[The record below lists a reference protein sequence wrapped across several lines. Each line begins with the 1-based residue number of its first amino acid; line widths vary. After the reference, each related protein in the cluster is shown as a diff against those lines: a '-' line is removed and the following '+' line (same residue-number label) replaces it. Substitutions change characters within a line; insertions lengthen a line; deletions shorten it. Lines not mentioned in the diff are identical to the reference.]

1 MMILLFNGKKINVEI
16 EKNNNDYILAID
28 NEKKN
33 VSITRFSDNCLLI
46 NYNNQTKKY
55 YFSKSG
61 KFIYVNAEGLS
72 SKIEIVDEEE
82 ESQFAFD
89 KNSGN
94 KDIIKAPMPGSIV
107 KVLVESG
114 KQVTEGEPLIIVE
127 AMKMETTLYSS
138 IDGKVTELNVQAGE
152 QVDSDKILL
161 IVEKE

>member
-1 MMILLFNGKKINVEI
+1 MILLFNGKKINVEI
-16 EKNNNDYILAID
+16 EKNNNDFNLTID

-33 VSITRFSDNCLLI
+33 ISITRFSDNCLLI
-46 NYNNQTKKY
+46 NYKNQTKKY

-61 KFIYVNAEGLS
+61 KFIFVNSDGFS
-72 SKIEIVDEEE
+72 SKLEIVDEEE
-82 ESQFAFD
+82 ENQFSFD

-94 KDIIKAPMPGSIV
+94 KDNIKAPMPGSIV

-114 KQVTEGEPLIIVE
+114 QKVSEGEPLIIVE

-138 IDGKVTELNVQAGE
+138 IDGIVTELNVQAGE

-161 IVEKE
+161 VVEKE